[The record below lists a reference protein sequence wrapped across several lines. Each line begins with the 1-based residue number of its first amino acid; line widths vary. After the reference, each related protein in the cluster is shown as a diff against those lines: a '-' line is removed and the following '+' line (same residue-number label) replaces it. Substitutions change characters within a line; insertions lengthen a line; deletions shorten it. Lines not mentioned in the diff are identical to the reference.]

1 MARSI
6 KMRDGAE
13 TRRGARPQH
22 RRAWQDGEGP
32 RWGGRWC
39 PWAALSGGPCWFSAN
54 SLIQC
59 HCLKLL
65 CKPKRTARTGRKLW
79 EALKSSG
86 KPWEALGSPPL
97 HNPNPCARREGS
109 HGNSEAWWGQTTRSS
124 SRAHPTGS
132 QKASPK
138 ILQLRRRRPAHLI
151 QDAVLSTSDCGVEG
165 VNPGL
170 LLFRTHSQ
178 EDEIWSL

>member
-13 TRRGARPQH
+13 TQRGARPRH
-22 RRAWQDGEGP
+22 RRARQDGEGP

-39 PWAALSGGPCWFSAN
+39 PWAALSRGPCWFSAN

-65 CKPKRTARTGRKLW
+65 CKPKRTTRTGRKLW

-86 KPWEALGSPPL
+86 KLWEALLSTIPIPVQGTR
-97 HNPNPCARREGS
+97 AR
-109 HGNSEAWWGQTTRSS
+109 WGQTTCSS

-132 QKASPK
+132 QKAPPK
-138 ILQLRRRRPAHLI
+138 ILKLRRRRPAHLI